1 MPDPVISEFMT
12 RMAAAFDPAKA
23 AGIDAAVQA
32 RLTGAQAE
40 DWIVTIQDGKCTI
53 TPGTAPSPRLTVT
66 CDAGDF
72 VKIFSGQQDGMQ
84 AFMQGK
90 LRVAGD
96 MGLALKL
103 LNLFKVR

>member
-1 MPDPVISEFMT
+1 MPDPTILEFMT
-12 RMAAAFDPAKA
+12 RMAAAFDPAQA
-23 AGIDAAVQA
+23 SGIDAAIQA

-40 DWIVTIQDGKCTI
+40 EWIVTIQDGKCNI
-53 TPGTAPSPRLTVT
+53 TPGIAPSPRLTVT
-66 CDAGDF
+66 CDSGDF
-72 VKIFSGQQDGMQ
+72 VKIFSGQLDGMQ

-90 LRVAGD
+90 LRIAGD

>member
-1 MPDPVISEFMT
+1 MPDPTISDFMT

-23 AGIDAAVQA
+23 AGIDAAIQA

-40 DWIVTIQDGKCTI
+40 DWSVIIRDGRCAI
-53 TPGTAPSPRLTVT
+53 TPGVVPSPRLTVT
-66 CDAGDF
+66 CDSGDF
-72 VKIFSGQQDGMQ
+72 VKIFSGQMDGMQ

-90 LRVAGD
+90 LRVSGD

>member
-1 MPDPVISEFMT
+1 MPDPTISEFMT

-23 AGIDAAVQA
+23 PGLDAAIQA
-32 RLTGAQAE
+32 KLTGAQAE
-40 DWIVTIQDGKCTI
+40 DWVVEIQNEKCAI
-53 TPGTAPSPRLTVT
+53 TPGTALAPRLTVT
-66 CDAGDF
+66 CDSGDF
-72 VKIFSGQQDGMQ
+72 VRIFTGQLDGMQ

>member
-1 MPDPVISEFMT
+1 MPDPTISEFMT
-12 RMAAAFDPAKA
+12 RMTAAFDPTKA
-23 AGIDAAVQA
+23 AGIDAVIQA

-40 DWIVTIQDGKCTI
+40 DWIVAIQENKCSI

-66 CDAGDF
+66 CDSGDF
-72 VKIFSGQQDGMQ
+72 VKIFSGQLDGMQ

-90 LRVAGD
+90 LRVSGD